1 MSIAGH
7 QKDNYLVDVTKNI
20 IKGFIVFGGL
30 SAVFGAFII
39 TVLFF
44 LNGPMGSE
52 TNEQLKWCEG
62 HHPTLNFSDCSLQ
75 AGW

>member
-7 QKDNYLVDVTKNI
+7 QKSNYLVDVSKNI

-30 SAVFGAFII
+30 SAVFGALII
-39 TVLFF
+39 AVLFF
-44 LNGPMGSE
+44 FDGPVGSE
-52 TNEQLKWCEG
+52 TNEQLKWCEEYY
-62 HHPTLNFSDCSLQ
+62 PTLNFSNCSRE